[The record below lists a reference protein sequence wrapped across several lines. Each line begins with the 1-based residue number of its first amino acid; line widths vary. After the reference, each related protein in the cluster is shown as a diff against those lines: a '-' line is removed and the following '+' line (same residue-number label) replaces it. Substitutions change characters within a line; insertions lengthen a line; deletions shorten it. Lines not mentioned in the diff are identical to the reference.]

1 MKVSL
6 FGYNR
11 RETDDY
17 FDYLTKTNAELSKQV
32 EELKQKTAEMEKSLS
47 EYRDLNGVNKREIE
61 VLNEKLTGYELTED
75 DYKRRVDELT
85 SQLNAKADMPD
96 TEKLGIIFAVAYRDI
111 ENKNKA
117 VSEKIREYANM
128 MFNRMSKYQNEVA
141 DIVNLV
147 NEMQKK
153 QKEALTKLCGEAVEK
168 LDMLTA
174 ASDQTIRDMHRI
186 ETSRDAIAGQ
196 IENMIS
202 ETIDTQKALDSHSDF

>member
-11 RETDDY
+11 KETDDY
-17 FDYLTKTNAELSKQV
+17 FDYLTKTNAELSRQI
-32 EELKQKTAEMEKSLS
+32 EELEQKVAEMEKSLS
-47 EYRDLNGVNKREIE
+47 EYWELYGENKKEIE

-75 DYKRRVDELT
+75 DYKRQLDELT
-85 SQLNAKADMPD
+85 RQLNDKADMPD

-117 VSEKIREYANM
+117 VSEKIRAYANM
-128 MFNRMSKYQNEVA
+128 MFNRMAKYQNEVA
-141 DIVNLV
+141 DIVDSV

-174 ASDQTIRDMHRI
+174 ASDQTIRDMHKI
-186 ETSRDAIAGQ
+186 ETSRDAITGQ

-202 ETIDTQKALDSHSDF
+202 ETIDTQKALNSRTDF